1 MRRLKQDCAVRDS
14 RCGPGGLRPPPDG
27 NRRNAAMQQEE
38 RRRYLIGTLFAAL
51 TQMKKTAI
59 SRQNTAIRPVEAA
72 GHAWYNAVRRYK
84 MRGRDA
90 V

>member
-1 MRRLKQDCAVRDS
+1 
-14 RCGPGGLRPPPDG
+14 
-27 NRRNAAMQQEE
+27 MQQEE

>member
-51 TQMKKTAI
+51 TQMKKSNFETKYRNQTGGSGGACM
-59 SRQNTAIRPVEAA
+59 V
-72 GHAWYNAVRRYK
+72 
-84 MRGRDA
+84 
-90 V
+90 